1 MWHMPMGRCMH
12 ANESCHTCGI
22 SDRSYVC
29 IFVRENHVCKRD
41 VYVYKRD
48 VHVKETTMIRV
59 RSCGISD
66 ISYVNK

>member
-1 MWHMPMGRCMH
+1 MGFMSIR
-12 ANESCHTCGI
+12 SCGI
-22 SDRSYVC
+22 SDISYVC
-29 IFVRENHVCKRD
+29 IFVRENYVCKRD

-48 VHVKETTMIRV
+48 VYVKETTMIRV